1 MGKSSLRSLSRARE
15 KIPNPTHVTLAH
27 PPSLS
32 LSLDQMVTLRILLS
46 ALLAISLSPLSAQE
60 GAEAAKKI
68 VEAYDNQRYDEVVK
82 LSEAFIKATPQSLNI
97 SSAYLL
103 LARSQYNLS
112 QWAPAVAA
120 YRKVQSVSKEKDVL
134 EEAAYYIIQSL
145 AAQAGAAPEKSAE
158 RKKSVAETLTLIT
171 AFPKQ
176 FPESKSLGE
185 IRLLQARLHIQE
197 GAFAEASQD
206 LDAARSSDKEKEL
219 TENIDYLQAY
229 AEAQRA
235 RQLLADFK
243 KTDAEA
249 ALARAGQIYSRI
261 AAGSNPALALE
272 ANLQMASLD
281 LAAGRIP
288 EAIVRLR
295 TIPGKEELIEL
306 LQANLAPL
314 RAEISGQ
321 ASPAPEKLRRIQKGQ
336 QKIEEVRNRPDLSS
350 QALIQLGQA
359 YLQTR
364 QYDEARLVFRQ
375 VARFGPPDVAPTAE
389 QQIILTYALQGR
401 TSEADRLVAEYQKKY
416 PDQKGVAGLVDYL
429 VGFALLEDGKYDDS
443 IKRLKAAQE
452 KGVDPRY
459 ADEIPRF
466 IASAYQKSGQ
476 GAEALKYYESFLAEV
491 KSGKRKI
498 SEESREQTQLAYAS
512 ALISEKKV
520 NEGIT
525 QFTQLSTNATTPS
538 IKEDA
543 SLRLAYALRA
553 AKKLPEAAT
562 AFAKFAAAYPKSSN
576 LGNAL
581 LARGD
586 TLLEEKKPE
595 EALTAWK
602 TTATQLSGTPAGLVA
617 YERIW
622 RFYAKDKKKD
632 LMLAAQEDQFRAYP
646 KDPRNMAAYLSR
658 GASFA
663 EERDESQALQAYK
676 RAFELFQELYP
687 DPKASPPPAAMSDL
701 AYSALEKS
709 ANLELT
715 KANALG
721 NYASLPDDG
730 KKQWKESIQRA
741 IGLYRK
747 AILGLSSARVSP
759 VLTKLVNLSLLRFKS
774 GESPVEDCLL
784 PFRELA
790 GESSDRPGLVA
801 QILFAQASVPFEAGQ
816 SVLAL
821 RLYEEAYKQSL
832 AAKVALDWKDLQRFA
847 NALLAAG
854 KGDDARPVFERIRK
868 EFPAKVGTKDPRQH
882 AQAAALFGLGQIDF
896 QANRKAEAEKY
907 FAELTRDYPW
917 SDKVQE
923 AKYLRAQA
931 LAEAGKY
938 DGTKKDPA
946 AFELWVG
953 IIESSNAS
961 NEMKA
966 KSMLAFGQTLETLAT
981 KKLTSPQL
989 EQGVGKP
996 PLDPLDLAVSY
1007 YQKIDLYYDNLPE
1020 LSGQGLLRAAKI
1032 RRAQQKNDD
1041 ARKLLTTL
1049 VSKYPNSSVTTEATE
1064 LLQSLPAA
1072 SAAPAP

>member
-1 MGKSSLRSLSRARE
+1 MNDRICS
-15 KIPNPTHVTLAH
+15 TLLT
-27 PPSLS
+27 LS
-32 LSLDQMVTLRILLS
+32 LLLLLP
-46 ALLAISLSPLSAQE
+46 ALPLH
-60 GAEAAKKI
+60 AEDAADATKRI
-68 VEAYDNQRYDEVVK
+68 VEAYDNSRFEEAAK
-82 LSEAFIKATPQSLNI
+82 LAQAFIQSFPQSPNL

-112 QWAPAVAA
+112 QWTPAITA
-120 YRKVQSVSKEKDVL
+120 YRKLQTLSKEKDVL
-134 EEAAYYIIQSL
+134 EEASYYILQSL
-145 AAQAGAAPEKSAE
+145 VAQGNASPEKSAE
-158 RKKSVAETLTLIT
+158 RKKNLSEALTLIA
-171 AFPKQ
+171 AFPKE
-176 FPESKSLGE
+176 FPDSKSLAE
-185 IRLLQARLHIQE
+185 IRLLQARIHIQE

-206 LDAARSSDKEKEL
+206 LDAARTADKEKEL
-219 TENIDYLQAY
+219 AEDIDYLQGY

-243 KTDAEA
+243 KADGEA
-249 ALARAGQIYSRI
+249 ALARAGQIYARI
-261 AAGSNPALALE
+261 ANGTNPALALE
-272 ANLQMASLD
+272 ANLQLASLD

-288 EAIVRLR
+288 EGITRLR
-295 TIPGKEELIEL
+295 AIPGKEELISL
-306 LQANLAPL
+306 LEAKLAPL
-314 RAEISGQ
+314 RAEITGQ
-321 ASPAPEKLRRIQKGQ
+321 GTPSPEKLRRVQKAQ
-336 QKIEEVRNRPDLSS
+336 QKIEEVRNRPDLSG
-350 QALIQLGQA
+350 QALLQLGQS

-364 QYDEARLVFRQ
+364 GYDEGRIVFRQ
-375 VARFGPPDVAPTAE
+375 VARFGSPDLVPTAE

-401 TSEADRLVAEYQKKY
+401 TSDADRLVAEYQKKY

-429 VGFALLEDGKYDDS
+429 VGFALLEEGKYEDS
-443 IKRLKAAQE
+443 IKRLKAAQG

-466 IASAYQKSGQ
+466 IASAYQKNGQ
-476 GAEALKYYESFLAEV
+476 GAEAIKYYESFLSDV
-491 KSGKRKI
+491 KAGKIKV
-498 SEESREQTQLAYAS
+498 SDESKEQTQLAYAS
-512 ALISEKKV
+512 TLISEKKFP
-520 NEGIT
+520 EGVT
-525 QFTQLSTNATTPS
+525 QFTQLSTSATTPS
-538 IKEDA
+538 IREDA
-543 SLRLAYALRA
+543 SLRLAYALRSS
-553 AKKLPEAAT
+553 KKLSEAAA
-562 AFAKFAAAYPKSSN
+562 AFAKFATDYPKSSN

-581 LARGD
+581 LIRGD
-586 TLLEEKKPE
+586 TLLEDKKPE
-595 EALTAWK
+595 EAMAAWK
-602 TTATQLSGTPAGLVA
+602 TTATQLTGAPAGLDA

-646 KDPRNMAAYLSR
+646 KDPRNIGAYLAR

-663 EERDESQALQAYK
+663 DEKDESQAIQAYR
-676 RAFELFQELYP
+676 RAFELFKELFP
-687 DPKASPPPAAMSDL
+687 DPKVSPPPVAISDL

-709 ANLELT
+709 SDLELASA
-715 KANALG
+715 KALG
-721 NYASLPDDG
+721 NYASLADDG
-730 KKQWKESIQRA
+730 KKKWKDSIQRS
-741 IGLYRK
+741 IDFLRQS
-747 AILGLSSARVSP
+747 ILGISTAKVSP
-759 VLTKLVNLSLLRFKS
+759 VLSKLVSLSLYRFQS
-774 GESPVEDCLL
+774 GEAPVEECLQ
-784 PFRELA
+784 PFRDLA
-790 GESSDRPGLVA
+790 GEASAQPGLVA

-816 SVLAL
+816 TTLAL
-821 RLYEEAYKQSL
+821 RLYQEAYKQSL
-832 AAKVALDWKDLQRFA
+832 ATKVSLDWRDLQRFA

-854 KGDDARPVFERIRK
+854 QGEEARPVFERIRK

-923 AKYLRAQA
+923 AYYLRAQA

-946 AFELWVG
+946 AFELWIG
-953 IIESSNAS
+953 IIESGTAT

-966 KSMLAFGQTLETLAT
+966 KSMLAFGQALESLAA
-981 KKLTSPQL
+981 KKLSSPQL
-989 EQGVGKP
+989 EQAVGKP

-1041 ARKLLTTL
+1041 ARKIVTSLLC
-1049 VSKYPNSSVTTEATE
+1049 KYPTSSVTSEASE

>member
-1 MGKSSLRSLSRARE
+1 MNDRLRPTLLTLSLL
-15 KIPNPTHVTLAH
+15 LLL
-27 PPSLS
+27 PSL
-32 LSLDQMVTLRILLS
+32 
-46 ALLAISLSPLSAQE
+46 PLH
-60 GAEAAKKI
+60 AEDAGDATKKI
-68 VEAYDNQRYDEVVK
+68 VEAYDNSRFEESAK
-82 LSEAFIKATPQSLNI
+82 LAQTFIQNFAQSPNLP
-97 SSAYLL
+97 SAYLL

-112 QWAPAVAA
+112 QWTPAITA
-120 YRKVQSVSKEKDVL
+120 YRKLQTLSKEKDVL
-134 EEAAYYIIQSL
+134 EEASYYILQSL
-145 AAQAGAAPEKSAE
+145 VAQGNASPEKSAE
-158 RKKSVAETLTLIT
+158 RKKNLSEALTLIA
-171 AFPKQ
+171 AFPKE
-176 FPESKSLGE
+176 FPDSKSLAE
-185 IRLLQARLHIQE
+185 IRLLQARIHIQE

-206 LDAARSSDKEKEL
+206 LDAARTADKEKEL
-219 TENIDYLQAY
+219 AEDIDYLQGY

-243 KTDAEA
+243 KADGEA
-249 ALARAGQIYSRI
+249 ALARAGQIYARI
-261 AAGSNPALALE
+261 ANGTNPALALE
-272 ANLQMASLD
+272 ANLQLASLD

-288 EAIVRLR
+288 EAITRLR
-295 TIPGKEELIEL
+295 SIPGKEELISL
-306 LQANLAPL
+306 LEAKLAPL
-314 RAEISGQ
+314 RAQITGQ
-321 ASPAPEKLRRIQKGQ
+321 GTPSPEKLRRVQKAQ
-336 QKIEEVRNRPDLSS
+336 QKIEEVRNRPDLSG
-350 QALIQLGQA
+350 QALLQLGQA

-364 QYDEARLVFRQ
+364 GYDEGRIVFRQ
-375 VARFGPPDVAPTAE
+375 VARFGSPDLVPTAE

-401 TSEADRLVAEYQKKY
+401 TSDADRLVAEYQKKY

-429 VGFALLEDGKYDDS
+429 VGFALLEDGKYEDS

-466 IASAYQKSGQ
+466 IASAYQKNGQ
-476 GAEALKYYESFLAEV
+476 GAEAIKYYESFLSDV
-491 KSGKRKI
+491 KAGKIKV
-498 SEESREQTQLAYAS
+498 SDESKEQTQLAYAS
-512 ALISEKKV
+512 ALISEKKFP
-520 NEGIT
+520 EGVT
-525 QFTQLSTNATTPS
+525 QFTQLSTSATTPS

-553 AKKLPEAAT
+553 SKKLPEAAA
-562 AFAKFAAAYPKSSN
+562 AFAKFATDYPKSSN

-581 LARGD
+581 LTRGD
-586 TLLEEKKPE
+586 TLLEDKKPE
-595 EALTAWK
+595 EALAAWK
-602 TTATQLSGTPAGLVA
+602 TTATQLTGAPAGLDA

-632 LMLAAQEDQFRAYP
+632 LMLAAQEDQLRAYP
-646 KDPRNMAAYLSR
+646 KDPRNIGAYLAR

-663 EERDESQALQAYK
+663 EEKDESQAIQAYR
-676 RAFELFQELYP
+676 RAFELFKELFP
-687 DPKASPPPAAMSDL
+687 DPKVSPPPVAISDL

-709 ANLELT
+709 SDLELASA
-715 KANALG
+715 KALG
-721 NYASLPDDG
+721 NYASLADDA
-730 KKQWKESIQRA
+730 KKKWKESIQRS
-741 IGLYRK
+741 IDFLRQS
-747 AILGLSSARVSP
+747 ILGISSAKVSP
-759 VLTKLVNLSLLRFKS
+759 VLSKLVSLSLYRFQS
-774 GESPVEDCLL
+774 GEAPVEECLQ
-784 PFRELA
+784 PFRDLA
-790 GESSDRPGLVA
+790 GEASSQPGLVA

-816 SVLAL
+816 TTLAL
-821 RLYEEAYKQSL
+821 RLYQEAYKQSL
-832 AAKVALDWKDLQRFA
+832 ATKVSLDWRDLQRFA

-854 KGDDARPVFERIRK
+854 QGEEARPVFERIRK

-923 AKYLRAQA
+923 ANYLRAQA

-946 AFELWVG
+946 AFELWIG
-953 IIESSNAS
+953 IIESGTAT

-966 KSMLAFGQTLETLAT
+966 KSMLAFGQALEGLAA
-981 KKLTSPQL
+981 KKLSSPQL

-1041 ARKLLTTL
+1041 ARKIVTSLL
-1049 VSKYPNSSVTTEATE
+1049 SKYPTSSVTSEASE